1 MFGEVTTLS
10 SERQLG
16 IDSNGKPRMED
27 ASAVVATRETKRR
40 QEKFNLI
47 PTNGLH
53 GDVTMVSTLVLGT
66 GAGSTINAVSTAP
79 ATTGVERTVWSE
91 QCEWTLDGLSKGSTD
106 GLQERM
112 KTAEDDSQFFVVAS
126 DNNRPVLDLLPLL

>member
-1 MFGEVTTLS
+1 MFGEDTTPS

-16 IDSNGKPRMED
+16 NDSNGKPRMED
-27 ASAVVATRETKRR
+27 ASAVDAKSKTKRR

-53 GDVTMVSTLVLGT
+53 GGVTMVSTLVLGT
-66 GAGSTINAVSTAP
+66 GTGSTINAVFTAP
-79 ATTGVERTVWSE
+79 ATTGVERNVWSE
-91 QCEWTLDGLSKGSTD
+91 QCELILDGLSKGSTD

-112 KTAEDDSQFFVVAS
+112 KTAEDDSQFVVAS
-126 DNNRPVLDLLPLL
+126 DSNRPVLDLLPLL